1 MTTTDSAPAKGASRG
16 RKRATI
22 ELPAASSATSVV
34 DAIAT
39 APAAGARQVLV
50 EHLHLHPLNP
60 AHRHDSGFEGLA
72 ELIRAQGEIREPL
85 LVRPHRLI
93 PEAFEVLSGARRLA
107 AAQMLGMLMVP
118 VRVVD
123 VDDATAVAEVL
134 AGNLERADFTESEEA
149 ALVQGV
155 LDLGVSE
162 ADLAATLGRTRSW
175 VSRRRDVAALDP
187 VARRVVDTAPEVD
200 LVRAA
205 TIAEFADDPEVYADL
220 VAGVDDDDFDHNIE
234 LARRDRAVDQARRD
248 YAAVILAADPGMTI
262 LDDSPETWSTDSTS
276 KRLYD
281 LCAENGGPA
290 LTDETHQTCPGRA
303 VVIDIHTIY
312 GRPGE
317 YNPSARSY
325 CTQWKTA
332 GHYVRA
338 ATNSSGATSGPMSD
352 EQKAERRHLVETNKA
367 AEAAEVVRRRWL
379 MEEFL
384 GRDKMPTDAVPA
396 ALTLLSVAASSDLEW
411 DLARKLSPRWDDTAA
426 RAPHRLVALAIAA
439 HETAMPKNFWRDANK
454 KNGWKAGRYATYLA
468 QLAAWGYPLAPHE
481 QDVVDG
487 AAAVKAADR

>member
-85 LVRPHRLI
+85 LVRPHSLV

-123 VDDATAVAEVL
+123 IDDAAAVAEVL

-162 ADLAATLGRTRSW
+162 TDLATTLGRPRSW

-187 VARRVVDTAPEVD
+187 AARAVVDAAPEVD

-205 TIAEFADDPEVYADL
+205 AVAEFADDPDVYADL
-220 VAGVDDDDFDHNIE
+220 VEGIADEAFDHTIE
-234 LARRDRAVDQARRD
+234 LARREREIEQARRD
-248 YAAVILAADPGMTI
+248 RIEEILADDPDVTI
-262 LDDSPETWSTDSTS
+262 LDDSPITYGAGTTAEYLDSLSAEAGGRAIRPDEHRT
-276 KRLYD
+276 
-281 LCAENGGPA
+281 CA
-290 LTDETHQTCPGRA
+290 GRA
-303 VVIDIHTIY
+303 VLVDAQRYY
-312 GRPGE
+312 GRE
-317 YNPSARSY
+317 DVTLRVTHY
-325 CTQWKTA
+325 CLAWTTS
-332 GHYVRA
+332 GHYKRH
-338 ATNSSGATSGPMSD
+338 ATNTSGATSGPMTD
-352 EQKAERRHLVETNKA
+352 EQKAERAHLIETNKA
-367 AEAAEVVRRRWL
+367 AEAAEIVRRRWISEQL
-379 MEEFL
+379 L
-384 GRDKMPTDAVPA
+384 AQDKMPKDAVPA
-396 ALTLLSVAASSDLEW
+396 ALTLLDCACANDLEW
-411 DLARKLSPRWDDTAA
+411 TLAQQLSPMWSDSAV
-426 RAPHRLVALAIAA
+426 RAPHRLVALALAA
-439 HETAMPKNFWRDANK
+439 HESHMPKDYWRAANRP
-454 KNGWKAGRYATYLA
+454 GWKSGRYATYLA

-487 AAAVKAADR
+487 AAAVKGAS